1 MQKKLFLIIIDN
13 EFFTYVFHYMK
24 ISQIKISNIST
35 FPFIRH
41 FSDKQWVVFDSKE
54 RNNFNILIWPNW
66 SWKSTFLGIINQIF
80 RVWLIK
86 SYHYDRELFYSE
98 DENKDIKKT
107 ITTFELKQKKFYKHY
122 LSNWKLS
129 KVAISIKLNQ
139 YDFENISFIS
149 ENYKILNWII
159 EKYSNLDIRFTPCNI
174 DNLWINNE
182 IYLELELDTKTW
194 NMTILNEENL
204 SWWMRHILYY
214 IQNLELIQLCINIYN
229 DHERDPDQKKLH
241 ALKNTFAFL
250 KSERPFL
257 YEDNNSLVIDS
268 IGKRSEDIDFNNKNR
283 FSSVWVWY
291 DLFVIK
297 LLKKIRDQFTSQ
309 WNDIEEMTLNQKI
322 ELIKWTS
329 LFNDIAEYIYSLLW
343 LHLDV
348 AVSIDEMIH
357 IVFKNHQWID
367 FTFDKLSSGEK
378 SIVMILF
385 SLFGYDLSNWLFIID
400 EPELHLHPYMLKHLI
415 EILKK
420 IGKKL
425 NMQFICA
432 THSPLLIDEQS
443 IHSVYKFSLV
453 DGKTNINYPVD
464 WLRDSESSLIHILKF
479 ENVSKIFF
487 IDKIIMVEWE
497 TDEYFWKF
505 YLNFLSKQWEY
516 EWKFENY
523 EILNINWKW
532 SYKKWTRFLNKFGI
546 KWYFIW
552 DRDNTIENNIV
563 EPEEMSEYIKLTKSH
578 MSSNWINREKFYF
591 RIINTIKKYYPNR
604 YKYIISKIKTFY
616 ESGIFILNWGDL
628 ETYLW
633 LEKKWLESTINFCN
647 SRFYYRLHDEKMT
660 PYREEFEKI
669 VKMIFDL

>member
-1 MQKKLFLIIIDN
+1 
-13 EFFTYVFHYMK
+13 MK
-24 ISQIKISNIST
+24 ISQIKISNICT

-41 FSDKQWVVFDSKE
+41 FSDKQWIAFDSKE

-66 SWKSTFLGIINQIF
+66 SWKSTFLWIINQIF

-86 SYHYDRELFYSE
+86 SYHYNRENFYSE
-98 DENKDIKKT
+98 DENIDLKTT
-107 ITTFELKQKKFYKHY
+107 ITDFKLKQRKFSKHY
-122 LSNWKLS
+122 LAQSKLS
-129 KVAISIKLNQ
+129 KIAISLKLNQ
-139 YDFENISFIS
+139 YDFENFTFVS
-149 ENYKILNWII
+149 EHYQILNEII
-159 EKYSNLDIRFTPCNI
+159 KNYSNLDVEFQPCDL
-174 DNLWINNE
+174 DNVWMNNE
-182 IYLELELDTKTW
+182 LYLEIEFDTKTW
-194 NMTILNEENL
+194 NMQILNQDKL
-204 SWWMRHILYY
+204 QSGMKQLLYY

-229 DHERDPDQKKLH
+229 DHVRKPDQKKLH

-257 YEDNNSLVIDS
+257 YQDDNPLIIDS
-268 IGKRSEDIDFNNKNR
+268 ISKRSESIDFNNKTR
-283 FSSVWVWY
+283 FSSVSIWY

-297 LLKKIRDQFTSQ
+297 VLKKIRDQFVSQ
-309 WNDIEEMTLNQKI
+309 GNCIDEMTIEQRV

-329 LFNDIAEYIYSLLW
+329 LF
-343 LHLDV
+343 LDV
-348 AVSIDEMIH
+348 AWYIQSLLSLQLDLSVSLDELIYF
-357 IVFKNHQWID
+357 VFRNEQWVSL
-367 FTFDKLSSGEK
+367 TFDKLSSWEK

-400 EPELHLHPYMLKHLI
+400 EPELHLHPHMLKRLV
-415 EILKK
+415 EALKK

-453 DGKTNINYPVD
+453 DGKTFVNYPVD
-464 WLRDSESSLIHILKF
+464 GIRDAEASLIHILKF

-497 TDEYFWKF
+497 TDECFWKF
-505 YLNFLSKQWEY
+505 YLNYLSKQPMY

-546 KWYFIW
+546 KWYFIGDW
-552 DRDNTIENNIV
+552 DNTIENNIV
-563 EPEEMSEYIKLTKSH
+563 EPQEMSEYIHLAKAQYS
-578 MSSNWINREKFYF
+578 MDQINKQKFYT
-591 RIINTIKKYYPNR
+591 RIISTIQKYYPDR
-604 YKYIISKIKTFY
+604 YKYIISKIKSFY
-616 ESGIFILNWGDL
+616 ESWIFILNKWDL

-633 LEKKWLESTINFCN
+633 LDKKWLEPTLNFCTSN
-647 SRFYYRLHDEKMT
+647 FYYWLHDDKMA
-660 PYREEFEKI
+660 PYRDEFENI
-669 VKMIFDL
+669 VKIIFGL